1 MVAVLKN
8 FNSEISSFLKEN
20 ERNLL
25 DYSGIMEISR
35 AKPVQVKVMKYMEC
49 IPSGQWNA
57 QTQQ

>member
-1 MVAVLKN
+1 MVVVLKD

-20 ERNLL
+20 KRNLL